1 MRRDVDFLFFE
12 TLKSVERNFSQ
23 QVGASREGRKQKER
37 AEVWCDDEE
46 KKVRGAMRA
55 MILILNDITHEK
67 RSNIHNTNSILSA
80 RSAALAAKVGG
91 GAGKLTAALFA
102 KFGRPSD
109 RGGVDVRDE
118 FRFVQ
123 LVLVVVVRVESSLN
137 GDTVELATDVVNAV
151 GGVAVDVVH
160 KRVLVV
166 IVHSVVVVVVAIFVN
181 AASLETEAIDN
192 WRAAVL
198 RFW

>member
-1 MRRDVDFLFFE
+1 M
-12 TLKSVERNFSQ
+12 T
-23 QVGASREGRKQKER
+23 
-37 AEVWCDDEE
+37 
-46 KKVRGAMRA
+46 KKKKLRGAMRA

-67 RSNIHNTNSILSA
+67 RGNNHNTNSILSA

-118 FRFVQ
+118 FGFVQ

-160 KRVLVV
+160 KRILVV
-166 IVHSVVVVVVAIFVN
+166 IVHSVVVVVAIFVN

-192 WRAAVL
+192 WRATVL

>member
-1 MRRDVDFLFFE
+1 
-12 TLKSVERNFSQ
+12 
-23 QVGASREGRKQKER
+23 
-37 AEVWCDDEE
+37 
-46 KKVRGAMRA
+46 MRA

-67 RSNIHNTNSILSA
+67 RSNNHNTNSILSA

-118 FRFVQ
+118 FGFVQ
-123 LVLVVVVRVESSLN
+123 LVLVVVVVRVESSLN
-137 GDTVELATDVVNAV
+137 GNTVELATDVVNAV

-181 AASLETEAIDN
+181 AASLEPEAIDN

>member
-1 MRRDVDFLFFE
+1 
-12 TLKSVERNFSQ
+12 
-23 QVGASREGRKQKER
+23 
-37 AEVWCDDEE
+37 
-46 KKVRGAMRA
+46 MRA

-67 RSNIHNTNSILSA
+67 RSNNHNTNSILSA

-118 FRFVQ
+118 FGFVQ
-123 LVLVVVVRVESSLN
+123 LVLVVVVVRVESSLN
-137 GDTVELATDVVNAV
+137 GNTVELATDVVNAV

-166 IVHSVVVVVVAIFVN
+166 IVHSVVVVVVVAIFVN
-181 AASLETEAIDN
+181 AASLEPEAIDN

>member
-1 MRRDVDFLFFE
+1 
-12 TLKSVERNFSQ
+12 
-23 QVGASREGRKQKER
+23 
-37 AEVWCDDEE
+37 
-46 KKVRGAMRA
+46 MRA

-67 RSNIHNTNSILSA
+67 RSNNHNTNSILSA

-118 FRFVQ
+118 FGFVQ
-123 LVLVVVVRVESSLN
+123 LVLVVVVVRVESSLN
-137 GDTVELATDVVNAV
+137 GNTVELATDVVNAV

-160 KRVLVV
+160 KRVLVL

-181 AASLETEAIDN
+181 AASLEPEAIDN